1 MHGCNLHKLLTCAL
15 CAYNGDANTIAQR
28 IVIAGGGTGGHLFPG
43 ITIAREFMTR
53 NMKNSVL
60 FVSTANPFER
70 SALARAGFPLRQ
82 IKVAGIKGLSRWQ
95 KLKSLLLIP
104 MAVIQAVRIL
114 VVFKPAMV
122 VGVGSYSAGPVVLA
136 AWLMRKRIVL
146 HEQNI
151 LPGITNRVLARF
163 AHRIYVS
170 FENTAGNFDSRK
182 VRITGNPVRHEII
195 KQSSASEIGRFE
207 QTADH
212 RPLNVLITGGSQ
224 GAHSINM
231 TMIDALPHLKTK
243 EQLDIVHQTG
253 ADDEAAVKKAYQD
266 HGIRGTV
273 RAFFD
278 DMDQRYRQA
287 DLIICRAGATTVAEV
302 TAIGKGVIFVPFPF
316 AADNHQVLNAR
327 ALEAAG
333 AAEMIEQK
341 DLTPEILADR
351 INRYQTDR
359 QALKQMASKAGTLGK
374 PEAARVIVD
383 DMCELMNA

>member
-1 MHGCNLHKLLTCAL
+1 
-15 CAYNGDANTIAQR
+15 
-28 IVIAGGGTGGHLFPG
+28 
-43 ITIAREFMTR
+43 
-53 NMKNSVL
+53 
-60 FVSTANPFER
+60 
-70 SALARAGFPLRQ
+70 
-82 IKVAGIKGLSRWQ
+82 
-95 KLKSLLLIP
+95 LLLIP
-104 MAVIQAVRIL
+104 IAVMQAVWIL
-114 VVFKPAMV
+114 MTFKPALV
-122 VGVGSYSAGPVVLA
+122 VGVGSYAAGPVVLA

-163 AHRIYVS
+163 ANRIYVS
-170 FENTAGNFDSRK
+170 FENTAGNFESRK

-195 KQSSASEIGRFE
+195 DQSEASRADGYDH
-207 QTADH
+207 TADQ

-231 TMIDALPHLKTK
+231 TMIGALGHLKAK
-243 EQLDIVHQTG
+243 ELLDIVHQTG

-266 HGIRGTV
+266 HGLRGTV

-278 DMDQRYRQA
+278 DMDQRYQKA

-327 ALEAAG
+327 ALQAAG

-359 QALKQMASKAGTLGK
+359 RALTQMARKAATFGK
-374 PEAARVIVD
+374 PQAARVIVD
-383 DMCELMNA
+383 DMYGLMEGD

>member
-1 MHGCNLHKLLTCAL
+1 ML
-15 CAYNGDANTIAQR
+15 CSHNGNANTVTRR

-53 NMKNSVL
+53 NMKNRVL
-60 FVSTANPFER
+60 FVSTANAFER
-70 SALARAGFPLRQ
+70 STLARAGFPLRK
-82 IKVAGIKGLSRWQ
+82 IKVAGIKGVSRWQ

-104 MAVIQAVRIL
+104 MAVIQAVWIL
-114 VVFKPAMV
+114 MTFKPALV
-122 VGVGSYSAGPVVLA
+122 VGVGSYAAGPVVLA

-163 AHRIYVS
+163 ANRIYVS

-195 KQSSASEIGRFE
+195 NQSAAPGTGGYDQSS
-207 QTADH
+207 DH

-231 TMIDALPHLKTK
+231 TMIGALPHLKAK
-243 EQLDIVHQTG
+243 ERLDIVHQTG
-253 ADDEAAVKKAYQD
+253 ADDEAAVKKAYQA
-266 HGIRGTV
+266 HSIRGTV

-278 DMDQRYRQA
+278 DMDQRYQRA

-302 TAIGKGVIFVPFPF
+302 TAIGKGVIFIPFPF

-327 ALEAAG
+327 TLEEAG
-333 AAEMIEQK
+333 AAVMIEQK

-359 QALKQMASKAGTLGK
+359 QALTQMARKAGTFGK

-383 DMCELMNA
+383 DMCALMGV

>member
-1 MHGCNLHKLLTCAL
+1 MHGCSLHKLLTCAL
-15 CAYNGDANTIAQR
+15 CAHNGDANTIARR

-70 SALARAGFPLRQ
+70 STLARAGFPLRK
-82 IKVAGIKGLSRWQ
+82 IKVAGIKGKSRWQ
-95 KLKSLLLIP
+95 KLTSLLLIP
-104 MAVIQAVRIL
+104 VAVMQAVWIL
-114 VVFKPAMV
+114 MTFKPALV
-122 VGVGSYSAGPVVLA
+122 VGVGSYAAGPVVLA

-163 AHRIYVS
+163 ANRIYVS
-170 FENTAGNFDSRK
+170 FENTAGNFESRK

-195 KQSSASEIGRFE
+195 NQSAASSAGGYD

-231 TMIDALPHLKTK
+231 TMIGALPHLKVK

-253 ADDEAAVKKAYQD
+253 ADDEAAVKNAYQD

-278 DMDQRYRQA
+278 DMDQRYQQA

-351 INRYQTDR
+351 IDRYQTDR
-359 QALKQMASKAGTLGK
+359 QALTQMARKAGTFGK
-374 PEAARVIVD
+374 PQAARVIVD
-383 DMCELMNA
+383 DMCELIEG